1 MQTNENWIFPLF
13 SDHVTYERTMP
24 QFSDVHLYTGSK
36 CNRSC
41 DFCIVYGRPDGWYK
55 PMTEESLNAILEVVP
70 SGANI
75 KFYGGEPTIDDEN
88 VIWAMRYLRTNGFTG
103 WFTIFSN
110 GILADRV
117 IKILESDAKSEIVL
131 NYSILHGIDAEPIPP
146 PALATLKTYA
156 EANSDRIYSSHAGVF
171 PYGRGVEFTA
181 QVGDD
186 HIIERTHTSYSKAIE
201 IGKMTAET
209 AKQIEE
215 EKGFRV
221 CPRCR
226 PALRTDGV
234 FHACPFAV
242 ESNARHYQLGK
253 LGETSGGEVLSNFQ
267 KFLNWVD
274 STLEP
279 EAERLKLHP
288 CQVCTHRIETLPSFQ
303 ETESTN

>member
-1 MQTNENWIFPLF
+1 MQMNENWIFPLF
-13 SDHVTYERTMP
+13 SDHVTYERSMG

-41 DFCIVYGRPDGWYK
+41 DFCIVYGRPDGWYR
-55 PMTEESLNAILEVVP
+55 PMTRESLDMILDVVP
-70 SGANI
+70 PDANI

-88 VIWAMRYLRTNGFTG
+88 VIWAMRYLREKDFAG

-110 GILADRV
+110 GVLADRV
-117 IKILESDAKSEIVL
+117 IAILDSDEKSEIVL
-131 NYSILHGIDAEPIPP
+131 NYSILHGVDAEPIP
-146 PALATLKTYA
+146 AASLEKLKVYDDV
-156 EANSDRIYSSHAGVF
+156 NPGRIYSSHAGVF
-171 PYGRGVEFTA
+171 PYGRGVEFANQT
-181 QVGDD
+181 GEE
-186 HIIERTHTSYSKAIE
+186 HILERMQTSY
-201 IGKMTAET
+201 GKFVETGRMTAET

-253 LGETSGGEVLSNFQ
+253 LGESSAEEVLDNYQ
-267 KFLNWVD
+267 QFLDWID

-303 ETESTN
+303 EIR

>member
-1 MQTNENWIFPLF
+1 MQTNESWIFPLF
-13 SDHVTYERTMP
+13 SDHVTYERTMT

-55 PMTEESLNAILEVVP
+55 PMTTESLDLILEVVP
-70 SGANI
+70 STANI

-88 VIWAMRYLRTNGFTG
+88 VIWAMGYLREKGFAG

-110 GILADRV
+110 GVLADRV
-117 IKILESDAKSEIVL
+117 IEILDSDAKSEVVL
-131 NYSILHGIDAEPIPP
+131 NYSILHGVDAEPIPP
-146 PALATLKTYA
+146 PSLKKLSSYA
-156 EANSDRIYSSHAGVF
+156 AINPDRIFSSHAGVF
-171 PYGRGVEFTA
+171 PYGRGVEFTQ
-181 QVGDD
+181 QVGQE
-186 HIIERTHTSYSKAIE
+186 HIVERTHTSYNKAIE
-201 IGKMTAET
+201 IGKMTPET

-253 LGETSGGEVLSNFQ
+253 LGETSGKEVLDNFHQ
-267 KFLNWVD
+267 FLEWID
-274 STLEP
+274 TTLEP

-288 CQVCTHRIETLPSFQ
+288 CQVCTHRIETLPSFR
-303 ETESTN
+303 EIRKAN